1 MNSKKGGSGRGRP
14 SVTGAANSF
23 KGTDN
28 SGSGNNIP
36 KLDQPTHNVA
46 DVDLDSDS
54 AHDGNWEI
62 AGKKNKKRSDGN
74 KSWGSY
80 DSVPRAQGRSE
91 AQQRPSSL
99 GIPSN
104 NRTQNVDN
112 RRPAG
117 RGNAR
122 PPPPKSNSESNYPAP
137 TLVVAPPLQRGWNW
151 KARNGSNAPQQI
163 SPEGSM
169 EKDNIDNEDEDA
181 DEDDILDDDDDFSDD
196 YDSDVSQKSFQT
208 RKKNRW
214 LNSFFESLDDLT
226 VDQINGSTRQWHC
239 PACHNGPGAIDWY
252 NGLQPL
258 MTHAKTKRSKRVKL
272 HRELASLLEEELHN
286 RGTSV
291 LPTSEAFGKWKG
303 LHELMKD
310 HEIVWPPMVVV
321 MNTLLKRGENDKWL
335 GMGNEELLE
344 YFHMYPAVKARH
356 SYGPHGH
363 RGMSVLIFEASA
375 IGYLESKRLH
385 EHFAEQETDRDAWDR
400 CRQLFLPGGN
410 RQLYGYMAT
419 KEDLDIF
426 NQHSQGK
433 SRLKFD
439 MVSYYEKVSG
449 PMRQMG
455 EDTQLLSFYK
465 KSYAK
470 EKLTSDILKADVGV
484 LSQRLKETREENK
497 FVRLRSKIQH
507 EEHKEEMDAQESFF
521 KNQLEKIHT
530 SMEEKEQM
538 LEKLLQDDRNAK
550 QVDADSGSNEDRQ
563 LKEVEVAKFI
573 EVQTKDI
580 EEYETERD
588 RIVEEYKNK
597 KLKMRQRHLEEEVE
611 LEKKLNATLA
621 QLVEKH
627 VPKAPIDGG
636 TDE

>member
-1 MNSKKGGSGRGRP
+1 
-14 SVTGAANSF
+14 
-23 KGTDN
+23 
-28 SGSGNNIP
+28 
-36 KLDQPTHNVA
+36 
-46 DVDLDSDS
+46 
-54 AHDGNWEI
+54 
-62 AGKKNKKRSDGN
+62 
-74 KSWGSY
+74 
-80 DSVPRAQGRSE
+80 
-91 AQQRPSSL
+91 
-99 GIPSN
+99 
-104 NRTQNVDN
+104 
-112 RRPAG
+112 
-117 RGNAR
+117 
-122 PPPPKSNSESNYPAP
+122 
-137 TLVVAPPLQRGWNW
+137 
-151 KARNGSNAPQQI
+151 
-163 SPEGSM
+163 M
-169 EKDNIDNEDEDA
+169 EKDDIDNEDEDA
-181 DEDDILDDDDDFSDD
+181 DEDEILDDDGDFSDD

-214 LNSFFESLDDLT
+214 LKSFFESLDDLT

-239 PACHNGPGAIDWY
+239 PACHSGPGAIDWY

-291 LPTSEAFGKWKG
+291 LPASEAFGKWKG

-385 EHFAEQETDRDAWDR
+385 QHFSEQETDRDAWDR

-507 EEHKEEMDAQESFF
+507 EEHKEEMDSQESFF

-550 QVDADSGSNEDRQ
+550 QVGVDSGSNEDRQ

-588 RIVEEYKNK
+588 RIIEEYKNE
-597 KLKMRQRHLEEEVE
+597 KLKMRQRHFEEEVE

-627 VPKAPIDGG
+627 VPKAPIDDG